1 MKIAFRTRAKSST
14 GSTGL
19 LTYIIPPASK
29 PAATSSG
36 RSRAVTKTTGM
47 FAVFGSPFRSLVVC
61 HPSRPGIMM
70 SMRIRSGCSF
80 IARAIASC
88 PLLADRVS

>member
-1 MKIAFRTRAKSST
+1 MKMAWRTRAKSST

-19 LTYIIPPASK
+19 LTYMIPPASK

-47 FAVFGSPFRSLVVC
+47 FAVFGSALSSFVAC
-61 HPSRPGIMM
+61 QPSRPGIMT
-70 SMRIRSGCSF
+70 SIKIRSGCSL
-80 IARAIASC
+80 IAAAIPSC
-88 PLLADRVS
+88 PLLAVTVS